1 MFVSIT
7 PCIFP
12 SFPRQQT
19 KSEKE
24 LETEKSWNGSDK
36 VWLVHQSGFSSGAVS
51 KPKDLKK
58 ESGEVDVKLDHGG
71 QVVEKIDEVSV
82 EKVRS

>member
-1 MFVSIT
+1 M

-12 SFPRQQT
+12 SFPQQQT

-24 LETEKSWNGSDK
+24 LETDKSWNGSDK

-51 KPKDLKK
+51 KSKDVDEKS
-58 ESGEVDVKLDHGG
+58 SGEVDIKLDHGG
-71 QVVEKIDEVSV
+71 QVIEKIDEVSV
-82 EKVRS
+82 EKVNN